1 MIKILVQICFYIKAN
16 SLIRH
21 CFYDYLSLFGAALRL
36 VSLHASW
43 GAPNLGWGQS
53 MLKINTHLFRC
64 FLLRY
69 VNPRECTE
77 QFCENHNI
85 HYFRKKLSILNIYLK
100 TDANNLFSI
109 KNCYNFFS
117 FLTAKI
123 LQSLTLK
130 LTYIIYST
138 IFTLTYRNKLNLR
151 KAKTRN

>member
-53 MLKINTHLFRC
+53 MLKINTPVSLFPVAIRQPKGVYWTVLWESQYTL
-64 FLLRY
+64 F
-69 VNPRECTE
+69 
-77 QFCENHNI
+77 Q
-85 HYFRKKLSILNIYLK
+85 KKLSILNIYLK

-151 KAKTRN
+151 KAETRN